1 MINTQVLNEYLVDI
15 LISPNMLANE
25 DNRAFM
31 QKLKVAY
38 PHIEDIYLHIGNRI
52 QYWLMEQE
60 TKGYNYSLLKTIF
73 SVELTKVI
81 NNAESKR
88 IPLDKVGMTRLFI
101 FARGKTLRKY
111 NDLIEDMID
120 NPVITSIESNTLY
133 DTLEEADKL
142 VNHEYKPNKVEQA
155 INQLQD
161 VALRKLVFR
170 KETSAK
176 NAIRILRGDE
186 SMTAKEINRTI
197 KATNSEHLLYS
208 TDYDEAVAKLTVL
221 INLKDLLD
229 NNEYEMFKMV
239 IKGMNTDWINDNL
252 AVPSYN
258 TAWDKTALSD
268 IGTLSDFRV
277 LYLRYEK
284 LVSDLKD

>member
-31 QKLKVAY
+31 RKLKVAY

-88 IPLDKVGMTRLFI
+88 IPLDKVGMSRLFI

-176 NAIRILRGDE
+176 NAIRILRGDDN
-186 SMTAKEINRTI
+186 MTAKEINRTI

-221 INLKDLLD
+221 TNLKDLLD
-229 NNEYEMFKMV
+229 NDEYEMFKMV
-239 IKGMNTDWINDNL
+239 IKGMNTDWINDSL

-258 TAWDKTALSD
+258 TTWDKTTLSD

>member
-31 QKLKVAY
+31 RKLKVAY

-229 NNEYEMFKMV
+229 NDEYEMFKMV

-258 TAWDKTALSD
+258 ATWDKTTLSD
-268 IGTLSDFRV
+268 IGTLSDFRA

>member
-120 NPVITSIESNTLY
+120 NPVITSIEGNTLY
-133 DTLEEADKL
+133 DMLEEADKL

-170 KETSAK
+170 KEASAK

-229 NNEYEMFKMV
+229 NDEYEMFKTI

-252 AVPSYN
+252 AVPSYS
-258 TAWDKTALSD
+258 TTWDKTTLSD

>member
-31 QKLKVAY
+31 RKLKVAY

-120 NPVITSIESNTLY
+120 NPVITSIEGNTLY
-133 DTLEEADKL
+133 DMLEEADKL

-170 KETSAK
+170 KEASAK

-229 NNEYEMFKMV
+229 NDEYEMFKTI

-252 AVPSYN
+252 AVPGYN
-258 TAWDKTALSD
+258 TTWDKTTLSD

>member
-1 MINTQVLNEYLVDI
+1 MINTQVLNEYLIDI

-170 KETSAK
+170 KEASAK
-176 NAIRILRGDE
+176 NAIKILRGDE

-229 NNEYEMFKMV
+229 NDEYEMFKMI
-239 IKGMNTDWINDNL
+239 IKGMNTDWINNNL

-258 TAWDKTALSD
+258 TAWDKTTLSD

>member
-88 IPLDKVGMTRLFI
+88 IPLDKVGMSRLFI

>member
-31 QKLKVAY
+31 RKLKVAY

-120 NPVITSIESNTLY
+120 SPVITSIESNTLY

-170 KETSAK
+170 KEASAK
-176 NAIRILRGDE
+176 NAIKILRGDE

-229 NNEYEMFKMV
+229 NDEYEMFKMLV
-239 IKGMNTDWINDNL
+239 KGMNTDWINNNL

-258 TAWDKTALSD
+258 TNWDKTTLSD
-268 IGTLSDFRV
+268 IGTLSDFRA

>member
-1 MINTQVLNEYLVDI
+1 MINTQVLNEYLIDI

-31 QKLKVAY
+31 RKLKVAY

-88 IPLDKVGMTRLFI
+88 IPLDKVGMSRLFI

-258 TAWDKTALSD
+258 TTWDKTTLSD
-268 IGTLSDFRV
+268 IGTLSDFKV
-277 LYLRYEK
+277 LYLRYKK
-284 LVSDLKD
+284 LVAGLKD